1 MLLIIKEG
9 NPVFYNNN
17 NNNALNKCDRT
28 PLMLAVTNGHGSVVQ
43 VLVDQGAQLD
53 YTDKYMCTALHRAV
67 SYK

>member
-1 MLLIIKEG
+1 
-9 NPVFYNNN
+9 
-17 NNNALNKCDRT
+17 
-28 PLMLAVTNGHGSVVQ
+28 MLAVTNGHGSVVQ